1 MKQEVLNL
9 LQEVLPE
16 IDFTSSVKLVDDG
29 ILDSLSIV
37 TIVSELSMEYDID
50 IPYEDIAP
58 ENFNS
63 VDSIAALVEKL
74 KK

>member
-63 VDSIAALVEKL
+63 VDSIAALVERL